1 MVKFNEQQ
9 SKQLINEITRVSWAA
24 DVTKNPLNQTFKFI
38 RLNSLDGVLTITATN
53 GIVLNYGK
61 IDDLCLPDCE
71 FYLSAKIWR
80 RLKLKE
86 IEFDFENWILFSH
99 GIEQMSM
106 ITPPQFESN
115 FGRYPSCKT
124 IINQET
130 GAGRLIKPASEFLKI
145 RLAVL
150 EHDWGRDKKVINFNI
165 AGDWAL
171 GDNKDALNLNY
182 REFYKLIKKAPKNS
196 MIEIV
201 WARNQNYLNLPV
213 KIVVNGN
220 YWGSIAPIKVFKF
233 KLSKEN

>member
-1 MVKFNEQQ
+1 MIFTKQEN
-9 SKQLINEITRVSWAA
+9 KQLINEITRVSWAA
-24 DVTKNPLNQTFKFI
+24 DVTKNPRNQAFKFI

-61 IDDLCLPDCE
+61 IGGLGLPDCE
-71 FYLSAKIWR
+71 FYLSAKVWR

-86 IEFDFENWILFSH
+86 IELDFENWILFSH
-99 GIEQMSM
+99 GVEMMNM
-106 ITPPQFESN
+106 ITPPQLESN
-115 FGRYPSCKT
+115 YGRYPSCQS

-145 RLAVL
+145 RLVVL
-150 EHDWGRDKKVINFNI
+150 EHEWGRDDKVINFNI

-171 GDNKDALNLNY
+171 GSNKDALNLNY
-182 REFYKLIKKAPKNS
+182 REFFKVIKKAPKNS
-196 MIEIV
+196 VIEIV

-213 KIVVNGN
+213 KILVNGE

-233 KLSKEN
+233 KVSKEN